1 MYMTWEARVVQLSN
15 NSWFLRLN
23 LTIIYAKNPL
33 EFGSNKDGII
43 FFFHQAVT
51 SRAALSSKMLT
62 TTVIEIY
69 INQKKIWNI

>member
-1 MYMTWEARVVQLSN
+1 MNSN
-15 NSWFLRLN
+15 VYDLGGQSSATLKQLN

-33 EFGSNKDGII
+33 EFGSNEDGII
-43 FFFHQAVT
+43 FFFHKAVT